1 VATLVCQKATSKK
14 ENKPT
19 PSQAIKINTKL
30 VELIIRSI
38 EKTKRPNRIENL
50 PSSGSFLK

>member
-1 VATLVCQKATSKK
+1 VATLVCQNATSRK
-14 ENKPT
+14 ENRPT
-19 PSQAIKINTKL
+19 PSHAMKIKTKL